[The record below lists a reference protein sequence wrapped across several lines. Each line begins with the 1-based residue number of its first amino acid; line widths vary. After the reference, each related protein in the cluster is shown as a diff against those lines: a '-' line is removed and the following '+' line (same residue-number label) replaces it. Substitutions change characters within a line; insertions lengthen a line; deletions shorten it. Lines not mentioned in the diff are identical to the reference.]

1 MHQKNTFPSEI
12 FDIIQEIANLSAKGD
27 YLFRGEPKHHC
38 KVSSTLYREY
48 ERIIQ
53 DADLEGELSDFNIE
67 NIESEILKQVKEFIP
82 RSEHAQDFSIFT
94 QLQHYESQTN
104 LIDFTTDFNIALFF
118 ACDGQPSK
126 NGRVIL
132 QKSKPLP
139 IKQPSGVE
147 HRIFAQKS
155 VFVQPERGYIEQN
168 KSKYKVVDIP
178 AYLKEDILRYL
189 RNTHGIATETVYN
202 DIHGYIRTKNIHK
215 LAYNEY
221 YIAFIYQCKAEEI
234 DDPEVKHELWDKA
247 IEHYSNAISHNPNFN
262 PAYVS
267 RITLYTKKM
276 ENEKA
281 VQDSSKAMEITPDR
295 APGPY
300 VDRDHKAE
308 WTEIQDTQHITDQ
321 ESSSTRQWRLRYWTG
336 LRKYMVDNGS
346 SVNCTAP
353 TTGNNVRFSIGKT
366 NFTVQAWL
374 ASSKKEIGIRLYMAG
389 DFSKAHYRLL
399 EEQQEEI
406 HHEFGETLEWNELPR
421 NKSSRICLSKVD
433 TDPLDEND
441 WPQQYEWL
449 TTKLELFNKV
459 FRPRIKALDA
469 ADWVPEDDDQM
480 EELLDDEPID
490 IKP

>member
-1 MHQKNTFPSEI
+1 MHQQGTFPSEI
-12 FDIIQEIANLSAKGD
+12 FDIIQKIANLSAEGD

-82 RSEHAQDFSIFT
+82 RSEHTQDFSIFT

-118 ACDGQPSK
+118 ACDGRPGK

-132 QKSKPLP
+132 QKRKPVQ
-139 IKQPSGVE
+139 IKRPSGVE

-155 VFVQPERGYIEQN
+155 VFVQPKLGYIEQN

-221 YIAFIYQCKAEEI
+221 YIAFICQYKAEEI
-234 DDPEVKHELWDKA
+234 DDLEVKHELWDKA
-247 IEHYSNAISHNPNFN
+247 IKHYSNAISHNPNFHR
-262 PAYVS
+262 AYDNRS
-267 RITLYTKKM
+267 TLYSKKK

-281 VQDSSKAMEITPDR
+281 MQDRSNALEITPDR

-300 VDRDHKAE
+300 TDRDLIKE
-308 WTEIQDTQHITDQ
+308 WMEIQDPISALNSILDSYDYL
-321 ESSSTRQWRLRYWTG
+321 EYDERASKGIVKLRVKVKETR
-336 LRKYMVDNGS
+336 
-346 SVNCTAP
+346 
-353 TTGNNVRFSIGKT
+353 
-366 NFTVQAWL
+366 
-374 ASSKKEIGIRLYMAG
+374 
-389 DFSKAHYRLL
+389 L
-399 EEQQEEI
+399 EAERDSAVMHRI
-406 HHEFGETLEWNELPR
+406 KNELELATDRFYVPILNPVSGSPSQEIR
-421 NKSSRICLSKVD
+421 DKKWRYFTLHEVDPPGRI
-433 TDPLDEND
+433 EN
-441 WPQQYEWL
+441 E
-449 TTKLELFNKV
+449 
-459 FRPRIKALDA
+459 
-469 ADWVPEDDDQM
+469 
-480 EELLDDEPID
+480 
-490 IKP
+490 